1 MIVSR
6 RLLLAAGMAAP
17 LSALLAQG
25 AKTPSPFDS
34 AVLAIKPGEWIW
46 DGNIAPAG
54 PMLLTINLAT
64 QRLYTYRNGI
74 RIGAST
80 ISSGKKGK
88 RTPTGIFQILQKNR
102 DHRSNLYDDAPMPF
116 MQRLTWD
123 GIALHA
129 GNLPGYPASHGCIRL
144 PYAFAE
150 KLFEASPMGMTVIV
164 HDEPVEPETVE
175 SNAILARFAP
185 APTNTLAEAMAAPLS
200 KNEVARWTPDRSP
213 EGPVTIIL
221 TTANKRLIVYRGG
234 IEIGRARITIPDD
247 FRIGTRAAEFA
258 GRAEDGTARW
268 IYIGLSTYQAREGQ
282 AVERAALEAVSIPP
296 QFMAQLRTIVG
307 EGTTLLATDG
317 GLLSGS
323 TGKQLTVLAND

>member
-1 MIVSR
+1 MIMSR
-6 RLLLAAGMAAP
+6 RLLLAAGIAAP
-17 LSALLAQG
+17 FTTALAQG
-25 AKTPSPFDS
+25 AKTPSAFDS

-46 DGNIAPAG
+46 DGAIAPAG

-64 QRLYTYRNGI
+64 QRLYAYRNGI

-80 ISSGKKGK
+80 ISSGRRGY

-164 HDEPVEPETVE
+164 HDEAVEPETVE

-185 APTNTLAEAMAAPLS
+185 APAGKLIDATAEPLS
-200 KNEVARWTPDRSP
+200 ENEVARWTPERAP
-213 EGPVTIIL
+213 EGPVTIVL

-234 IEIGRARITIPDD
+234 IEIGRARISMPDG
-247 FRIGTRAAEFA
+247 FRIGTRAAQFA

-268 IYIGLSTYQAREGQ
+268 IYISLSTYQAREGQ
-282 AVERAALEAVSIPP
+282 AVEKEAVEAVAIPP
-296 QFMAQLRTIVG
+296 QFLAQLRTIVG